1 MNDTNRLPWVFLIF
15 GLFFFFSGIKT
26 PSTQT
31 SSAEWPSIP
40 RPTTS
45 GLVVGTSKCS
55 AEKSA
60 DDTFAERHTE
70 KFTVIALWSVQVD
83 RSSPLNEMSND

>member
-1 MNDTNRLPWVFLIF
+1 MGISNIWPIL
-15 GLFFFFSGIKT
+15 FFSGIKT
-26 PSTQT
+26 PNTPT
-31 SSAEWPSIP
+31 SSAEWPSIL

-45 GLVVGTSKCS
+45 GLVVGTSKCL

-60 DDTFAERHTE
+60 DTFAERHTE
-70 KFTVIALWSVQVD
+70 KFTVIALWSVEVD